1 LPSHH
6 ALSLG
11 LILAAAAWLSAGCG
25 SPEGPFTS
33 GSARATVTGVVTA
46 AGGTP
51 ISATTI
57 RIACA
62 GDGDAVVATTDSTGR
77 YIANLATGSD
87 PFDGSSGTLPCHFA
101 EPAAANARLQV
112 DTSLGF
118 VRGPVLVALQF
129 VDLHEP

>member
-1 LPSHH
+1 
-6 ALSLG
+6 LSLG

-51 ISATTI
+51 ISATMI

-87 PFDGSSGTLPCHFA
+87 AFDGSSGTLACHFA
-101 EPAAANARLQV
+101 EPAAVNARLQV

-118 VRGPVLVALQF
+118 VRGPVVVALQF

>member
-1 LPSHH
+1 M
-6 ALSLG
+6 A
-11 LILAAAAWLSAGCG
+11 LAAAAGLSAACG
-25 SPEGPFTS
+25 SPEDPFTS

-46 AGGTP
+46 PGGTP

-57 RIACA
+57 QIACA
-62 GDGDAVVATTDSTGR
+62 GDGESVVATTDSMGR

-87 PFDGSSGTLPCHFA
+87 PFEGNSGRFPCHFT
-101 EPAAANARLQV
+101 EPAARNARVQLY
-112 DTSLGF
+112 TSLGF